1 MEGVVEADRGLS
13 VGDASMGYGGVDE
26 RVRF

>member
-1 MEGVVEADRGLS
+1 MEGVVEADWGLS
-13 VGDASMGYGGVDE
+13 VGNASVGYRGANE